1 MTSIDQGEGSVRESG
16 KLGAIGKLTI
26 VAMLAGFAQTVLIA
40 LAPSLPGLT
49 LLDDAVVVLLV
60 FAALSRIGKAPAV
73 PIYMI
78 FCWVLLMVF
87 GAAFSTVT
95 ESLTFVLFRQVT
107 IPVLLVFIGLTLTRD
122 EWRAVTKVAIW
133 IGIINALYMTLEFIG
148 VRVLDPETLATY
160 DRTHLVMRDGLPAY
174 YFYYA
179 DAFGLGQLTRLG
191 GTVLNPPIAGLVTG
205 GALALLWYTKD
216 FSRRKMWLVL
226 LAVTTALT
234 YGRGG
239 ILVAAAAI
247 VLPYLIRKIGAF
259 AALVVSAPVVYLIG
273 TQLAEDGNSGI
284 HADGLTEGV
293 RFAFDGVIGTGF
305 GTIGNAL
312 KAEGITRVS
321 ESLMGIGFAAGG
333 VLAIAVAAALA
344 VKLFTSIG
352 KSGNWEAAVGLGVL
366 VAAMFSESAGALNGT
381 IPLWIAIGVALRK
394 AHDFRGQ
401 ASIDGDAS
409 ADAVSIAR
417 SAKA

>member
-1 MTSIDQGEGSVRESG
+1 
-16 KLGAIGKLTI
+16 
-26 VAMLAGFAQTVLIA
+26 MLAGFAQTVLIA